1 MHPELSMV
9 VENLM
14 TWLQLIITVAS
25 VATLVIT
32 VGKAANKPNQ
42 TQNQR
47 LDALE
52 EWRER
57 VDARLDS
64 GNDHFDQID
73 KGNRITQEALL
84 ALMAHAINGNDI
96 DKLKSAKDKLENYLI
111 EK

>member
-1 MHPELSMV
+1 MNPQFINF
-9 VENLM
+9 VEQFM
-14 TWLQLIITVAS
+14 TILQLIIMIGSVVA
-25 VATLVIT
+25 LCIT
-32 VGKAANKPNQ
+32 VSKTMQKPNQ

-52 EWRER
+52 AWKVA
-57 VDARLDS
+57 VDTRLEA
-64 GNDHFDQID
+64 GNIHFDGID

-96 DKLKSAKDKLENYLI
+96 DKLKNAKDKLENYLI